1 MNKKLTFRLKM
12 RSVTNSRDTI
22 NLRGEKMKKQKLN
35 RHEKAIEARFQELN
49 DFLNDEFG
57 MMHEYTFDDPEF
69 EKRVCRLYE
78 VANRLYAATFI

>member
-1 MNKKLTFRLKM
+1 M
-12 RSVTNSRDTI
+12 RSVTISKNKI
-22 NLRGEKMKKQKLN
+22 NIRGEKMKKQKLN
-35 RHEKAIEARFQELN
+35 RHEKAIEARFKELN

>member
-1 MNKKLTFRLKM
+1 MTFRLKM

-35 RHEKAIEARFQELN
+35 RHEKAIEARFKDLN
-49 DFLNDEFG
+49 DFLDYEFG
-57 MMHEYTFDDPEF
+57 MMHEYNFDDPEF